1 MVWGRSTGQDI
12 LLPPCPLSSEPARC
26 FVRSVLLNRTFR
38 WCNQHPFLTSTSPHA
53 LNGIGIV
60 AAASSEMSLVDG
72 SMVLR
77 VGFTVFAMQCQDQF
91 FFMHGALF
99 GARQRLYD
107 VPVAVDVL
115 VNGQYSWLP
124 KGIEYCG
131 GDMDPRPIFEV
142 CKKLACGYC

>member
-1 MVWGRSTGQDI
+1 M
-12 LLPPCPLSSEPARC
+12 PLVGA
-26 FVRSVLLNRTFR
+26 
-38 WCNQHPFLTSTSPHA
+38 
-53 LNGIGIV
+53 
-60 AAASSEMSLVDG
+60 SLVF
-72 SMVLR
+72 R
-77 VGFTVFAMQCQDQF
+77 VGFAVQCQDQF

-115 VNGQYSWLP
+115 VNGRYSWLP

-142 CKKLACGYC
+142 CVNGCV